1 MSQDLETLCTAK
13 KNKNKMANLSKREMV
28 KTDLN
33 HDLQIHFSILFKTNQ
48 FSLETPSFPRDLI
61 VN

>member
-1 MSQDLETLCTAK
+1 
-13 KNKNKMANLSKREMV
+13 MANLFKREMV

-48 FSLETPSFPRDLI
+48 LSLETPSFPRDLI
-61 VN
+61 LN